1 VPPLA
6 LPSLEKKRLPDP
18 EALQKYSAVA
28 LFGQRAASVRPDF
41 TINSSNAA
49 AVVEICARLDGLP
62 LAIELVA
69 ARVKLLQPQAI
80 QQRLQNR
87 LQLLTG
93 GAQDLPARQQTLRS
107 AIEWSYDLLNEQEQT
122 LFRRLAV
129 FVGGCTLE
137 AAEAVCGSQLSV
149 DGRRTNDEGRTTTV
163 TVNPQPSTINRS
175 YDMLDGIGSLINKSL
190 LRQVEGD
197 GEGEPHYTMLE
208 TIREY
213 ALERLEASGEGD
225 RLRDRHAL
233 FFLELAEQAE
243 PLLTGAAQ
251 GEWFDRLEHE
261 HDNFRAALKWCRTS
275 EAGAEIGLRMA
286 GSLGRFWN
294 ARDYR
299 AEGRDWL
306 RAALARP
313 EASARTSMRAK
324 ALVAAAAIAD
334 NQGDYE
340 ALRAYCRESLS
351 IKEELHEW
359 ADMPGLYI
367 LLAKPASHDGAYDE
381 ARRLLEAGLSVARK
395 ADDLHGLAHCLNGL
409 GELERLLDNYEAAG
423 RYYEECLQLFRR
435 MGNTNGIGFSL
446 HNLAYVCMHQG
457 QYERAEAM
465 LDEGLAVYKGLGN
478 RLGIAMCVSA
488 LAGVAVHAG
497 EAQRAAR
504 LLGAAQ
510 ALLDSI
516 GALLDP
522 ADSKE
527 YKLNEEAA
535 RERLGEAAFLAAWAE
550 GNAMTPEQVI
560 SIDDVLAQQV
570 APAAMTLKE
579 VSPQPGPAR
588 RAEAGTA
595 SPASD
600 LLSARE
606 MDVLRLISHGL
617 SDAEVASRLF
627 LSPHTVRAHV
637 RSIYSKIGV
646 TSRSAATR
654 YAAENGIA

>member
-1 VPPLA
+1 MSRPNLAIVQQRGINAEQAGLNNLPAQPTPIIGREAEIAALSEKLLQQNLRLLTLVGPGGVGKSRLAVQVAEEVLPAFRDGVWFVGLAPISDPSLVIPTVAQTLNLHAPPGHSILSILKEHLLDKHLLLVLDNFEQVMPAGASLADLLASCPHVKLLVTSRSALHLRSEHEFPVPPLA

-41 TINSSNAA
+41 TINNSNAA

-107 AIEWSYDLLNEQEQT
+107 AIEWSYDLLNEQEQK

-137 AAEAVCGSQLSV
+137 AAEAVCGMRNGES
-149 DGRRTNDEGRTTTV
+149 RMRNERTGYSEFGIPHSESMDV
-163 TVNPQPSTINRS
+163 
-175 YDMLDGIGSLINKSL
+175 LDGIGSLINKSL
-190 LRQVEGD
+190 LRQVEGN
-197 GEGEPHYTMLE
+197 GEGEPHYSMLE

-261 HDNFRAALKWCRTS
+261 HDNFRAALKWCRSS
-275 EAGAEIGLRMA
+275 EGGAEIGLRMA

-324 ALVAAAAIAD
+324 ALLAAAAIAD

-359 ADMPGLYI
+359 PNMPGLYI

-381 ARRLLEAGLSVARK
+381 ARRLLEAGLSVARN

-409 GELERLLDNYEAAG
+409 GELERLLDNYEAA
-423 RYYEECLQLFRR
+423 R
-435 MGNTNGIGFSL
+435 
-446 HNLAYVCMHQG
+446 
-457 QYERAEAM
+457 
-465 LDEGLAVYKGLGN
+465 
-478 RLGIAMCVSA
+478 
-488 LAGVAVHAG
+488 
-497 EAQRAAR
+497 
-504 LLGAAQ
+504 
-510 ALLDSI
+510 
-516 GALLDP
+516 P
-522 ADSKE
+522 
-527 YKLNEEAA
+527 
-535 RERLGEAAFLAAWAE
+535 
-550 GNAMTPEQVI
+550 
-560 SIDDVLAQQV
+560 VL
-570 APAAMTLKE
+570 
-579 VSPQPGPAR
+579 
-588 RAEAGTA
+588 
-595 SPASD
+595 
-600 LLSARE
+600 
-606 MDVLRLISHGL
+606 
-617 SDAEVASRLF
+617 
-627 LSPHTVRAHV
+627 
-637 RSIYSKIGV
+637 
-646 TSRSAATR
+646 
-654 YAAENGIA
+654 